1 SASSRLIRRARRTSA
16 VRDSP
21 LAGVTTVLVGAPLT
35 AAAAFLGATTAF
47 FAAGAFLTGEAFLAA
62 GAFLA
67 GAVLGALL
75 AAAAFLAAGVFFAA
89 GAFFT
94 AGAFFAAGAFSAP
107 VPAGFGRLAP
117 PSFTA
122 AFVVASADS
131 ADSLPPSGPCSPTA
145 ESRRTSTRAA
155 PSACA
160 LTGYLDTRPAYGPA
174 PTSAPDPEDRRPIGP
189 LPRTPAGRC
198 GILVTDHTVWTV
210 RQNGHHGPLVS
221 GGTRSPEQV
230 DKERTRGRRS
240 A

>member
-1 SASSRLIRRARRTSA
+1 
-16 VRDSP
+16 VRDAP

-47 FAAGAFLTGEAFLAA
+47 FAAGAFFTG
-62 GAFLA
+62 GAFFA

-75 AAAAFLAAGVFFAA
+75 AAAAFLAAA

-94 AGAFFAAGAFSAP
+94 AGAFFAAGDFSAP
-107 VPAGFGRLAP
+107 VPAGFGRLAAP
-117 PSFTA
+117 FFTG

-174 PTSAPDPEDRRPIGP
+174 TTSAPDPEDRRPLGP

-240 A
+240 AAGPALRGAR